1 MYRYF
6 TAKNTHRYVDVLPD
20 LVYSYNR
27 SYHRSIQMAPA
38 DVTPDNE
45 DAIRAELYPIQ
56 KKRLNWNLKIGD
68 NVCMTTQRRPFQKGY
83 IGNWS
88 EEIFVVSDRMPTV
101 PVTYKLKD
109 LAGEDIKGL
118 FYENEFQLVM
128 KSRDALFDIE
138 HILKTRKKAGKVE
151 YFVKWRGYPAKFN
164 SWVTALT
171 KK

>member
-101 PVTYKLKD
+101 PVTYKLKAVSYTH
-109 LAGEDIKGL
+109 LTL
-118 FYENEFQLVM
+118 PT
-128 KSRDALFDIE
+128 
-138 HILKTRKKAGKVE
+138 ILRV
-151 YFVKWRGYPAKFN
+151 
-164 SWVTALT
+164 
-171 KK
+171 